1 MSAADPYL
9 YPGTDVLRNRHNIRD
24 QDLLADR
31 EQLESRRAL
40 LDLRRAPVTG
50 AFDLSHYRNT
60 HRRLFERVYEWA
72 GESRTI
78 DLWKAEIVF
87 RGRSVAYSP
96 PASIEADA
104 TYALGQMRER
114 LTTDLTDTLEAVRFS
129 SAVAE
134 LWRSHPFREGNTR
147 TLLAFVEQ
155 YTRHRDV
162 PLDQTIINR
171 VPSQMRDA
179 LALAT
184 TGDVS
189 ELSDLFQAARR
200 FEQQRNHRQLGLL
213 TSEAAEIIR
222 LLGHPRI
229 VQPEIGSNIR
239 GQVLT
244 TSYRHVLV
252 RDSRQVIAVPL
263 RSFTE
268 RPENNQR
275 VAVRVLGP
283 GDRPS
288 RQDIAELEHKDR
300 RELAATVLIPA
311 ALTPLGFN
319 ANQQERRAAAI
330 AIPAPSQA
338 LADALATRPPQD
350 IAQDSVLAAEAR
362 TIQDALY
369 QRFGRP
375 GAALLTNGAPDT
387 ALKLLPPGQD
397 LESVRNVLQP
407 LRATILAQQD
417 LAMAQERKHSL
428 SQEGPS
434 LGPSR

>member
-9 YPGTDVLRNRHNIRD
+9 YPGTDVLRNRHDIRD

-31 EQLESRRAL
+31 EQLEMRRAL

-50 AFDLSHYRNT
+50 AFDLSHYMDT

-72 GESRTI
+72 GEHRTI
-78 DLWKAEIVF
+78 DLWKPEIVF
-87 RGRSVAYSP
+87 QGRSVAYSP
-96 PASIEADA
+96 PAMIEADA
-104 TYALGQMRER
+104 TYALSQMRER
-114 LTTDLTDTLEAVRFS
+114 LSTDLTDTLEAVRFS

-155 YTRHRDV
+155 YTRHRAM

-171 VPSQMRDA
+171 VPSQTRDA

-189 ELSDLFQAARR
+189 ELSGLLQAARR
-200 FEQQRNHRQLGLL
+200 SEKQRNHRQLGLL

-222 LLGHPRI
+222 LVGHPRI
-229 VQPEIGSNIR
+229 VQPEIGTEIR

-244 TSYRHVLV
+244 TSYQHVLV
-252 RDSRQVIAVPL
+252 QGSRQVMAVPL

-268 RPENNQR
+268 RPESNQR

-283 GDRPS
+283 DDRPS
-288 RQDIAELEHKDR
+288 RQDIAELERKDR
-300 RELAATVLIPA
+300 RELAAAVLIPA
-311 ALTPLGFN
+311 ALTPL
-319 ANQQERRAAAI
+319 ALDATQERRAAAI

-338 LADALATRPPQD
+338 LIDALAARPPQD
-350 IAQDSVLAAEAR
+350 IAQDSVLASEAR

-375 GAALLTNGAPDT
+375 GAALLANGAADA

-397 LESVRNVLQP
+397 LESVRSVLQP
-407 LRATILAQQD
+407 LRATVLAQQD
-417 LAMAQERKHSL
+417 LALSQERKHSL

-434 LGPSR
+434 LGQGR